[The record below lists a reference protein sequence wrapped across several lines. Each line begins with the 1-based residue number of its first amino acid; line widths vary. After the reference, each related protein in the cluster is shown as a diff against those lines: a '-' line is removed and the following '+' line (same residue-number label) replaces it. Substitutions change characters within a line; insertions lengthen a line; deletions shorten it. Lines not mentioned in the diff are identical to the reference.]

1 MIFSI
6 LLSVSQAQII
16 TAEMHNTADELF
28 NKALSS
34 NIAYEIDESLSTE
47 VGPRMIG
54 TPGDKKAISWAVSKM
69 KQLGYDR
76 VWTEPVT
83 HILWERGMIE
93 AEITTPFPQRV
104 TAIAL
109 GGSVGTPNDGIEA
122 EIIEFEDFA
131 ALEAALP
138 DSLSGKVAFVSFRM
152 RHEIN
157 VSGYREA
164 VVARSQGAIE
174 AAKKGAIAYILRSVG
189 TDDNRLAH
197 TGAMNYEEDV
207 PRIPAAAL
215 SNPDADLL
223 VRQLSRGIPV
233 RFKLKQTSLR
243 HDNQIITTANVIGEV
258 VGREA
263 GNDFVILGA
272 HLDSWDV
279 GTGSVDDG
287 IGVSIVMSVGK
298 HLLDLP
304 RRPRRSLRV
313 VLFGAEEVGLIGVK
327 QYLEAHKD
335 ELDHHLIGVEWDFGI
350 GRILEMESGVGPQS
364 QDLIREVATI
374 VAPLGISMRS
384 GNEAKGQSDMS
395 VLGKAGMPAINFH
408 PDGSTY
414 FDYHHTENDTLDKV
428 NTEAM
433 KFNTAIFTLFS
444 YIAMESNIDFR
455 Q

>member
-1 MIFSI
+1 MIFSV

-16 TAEMHNTADELF
+16 TAEMHDTADELYK
-28 NKALSS
+28 KALSS

-54 TPGDKKAISWAVSKM
+54 TPGDKRAISWAVSKM

-76 VWTEPVT
+76 VWTEPVI
-83 HILWERGMIE
+83 HVLWERGMIE
-93 AEITTPFPQRV
+93 AEITAPFPLRV

-109 GGSVGTPNDGIEA
+109 GGSVGTPNDGVEA
-122 EIIEFEDFA
+122 EVIEFEDFA
-131 ALEAALP
+131 ALEAASP
-138 DSLSGKVAFVSFRM
+138 DSLSGKIAFVSFRM
-152 RHEIN
+152 KRT
-157 VSGYREA
+157 VDASGYGDA
-164 VVARSQGAIE
+164 VVARTQGAIA
-174 AAKKGAIAYILRSVG
+174 AAKKGAIAYIMRSVG
-189 TDDNRLAH
+189 TDNNRLAH
-197 TGAMNYEEDV
+197 TGAMNYEEGV
-207 PRIPAAAL
+207 PQIPAAAL
-215 SNPDADLL
+215 SNPDADSL
-223 VRQLSRGIPV
+223 VRQISRGIPV

-243 HDNQIITTANVIGEV
+243 YDDRVITTANVIGEV
-258 VGREA
+258 TGREA
-263 GNDFVILGA
+263 TEDFVILGA

-335 ELDHHLIGVEWDFGI
+335 ELDHHLIGIEWDFGI
-350 GRILEMESGVGPQS
+350 GRILEMESGVGPLS
-364 QDLIREVATI
+364 LGLIREVATSI
-374 VAPLGISMRS
+374 APLGISMRP
-384 GNEAKGQSDMS
+384 GNDAKGQSDMS
-395 VLGKAGMPAINFH
+395 VLGEAGMPAINFH

-414 FDYHHTENDTLDKV
+414 FDYHHTENDTMDKV
-428 NTEAM
+428 DAEAM

-444 YIAMESNIDFR
+444 YIAMESNINFR